1 MHNLSGSFG
10 QKQSKPQLTPFEQ
23 ADYNLAKF
31 VLNAQLS
38 SELDAVLKRL
48 DALEKMKSRFEVLL
62 EGITENVS
70 LTISTRGRLAEIEEE
85 IIATE
90 FLLQAVCE
98 TYFQET

>member
-1 MHNLSGSFG
+1 MHNLSGSLG
-10 QKQSKPQLTPFEQ
+10 QKQSNPQLTPFEQ

-38 SELDAVLKRL
+38 SELNAVIKRL
-48 DALEKMKSRFEVLL
+48 TALEKMRTKFKVLL
-62 EGITENVS
+62 EGITGNIS
-70 LTISTRGRLAEIEEE
+70 LAISTKSRLTEIEEE

-98 TYFQET
+98 TYSQET

>member
-10 QKQSKPQLTPFEQ
+10 QKQSNPQLTPFEQ
-23 ADYNLAKF
+23 ADYNLTKF

-38 SELDAVLKRL
+38 SELDAVMKRL
-48 DALEKMKSRFEVLL
+48 AALEKMKSKFQVLL
-62 EGITENVS
+62 EGITGNVS
-70 LTISTRGRLAEIEEE
+70 LAISTRSRLAEIEEE

-98 TYFQET
+98 TYSQEM